1 MPPRTP
7 VYKRVLLKVSGEV
20 LKGKRKY
27 GIDLEA
33 TSQIAKQIKEV
44 AELGVSIGV
53 VIGGGNIFRGV
64 SASAKGIDRVSADY
78 MGMLATVVNALA
90 LQDSLEKRGLPT
102 RVMTAIRIEQV
113 AEPYIRRKALRHL
126 EKGRIVIFSG
136 GTGNPYFS
144 TDSAAA
150 LRAIEMQAEVLLK
163 GTKVDGIYTADP
175 NQDRDA
181 ARYKSLS
188 YIDFLNK
195 GIKVMDSTAVSL
207 CMDNHLPIIVFNLNR
222 KGDFKRIVWGEGIG
236 TKVNHKGKEE

>member
-20 LKGKRKY
+20 LRGKRKY

-64 SASAKGIDRVSADY
+64 AASAKGIDRVSADY

-90 LQDSLEKRGLPT
+90 LQDSLEKEGLPT

-113 AEPYIRRKALRHL
+113 AEPYIRRRALRHL

-150 LRAIEMQAEVLLK
+150 LRAIEIQAEVLLK

-181 ARYKSLS
+181 ARYESLS
-188 YIDFLNK
+188 YIDFLK
-195 GIKVMDSTAVSL
+195 EGIKVMDSTAVSL
-207 CMDNHLPIIVFNLNR
+207 CMDNHLPIIVFNLNH

-236 TKVNHKGKEE
+236 TKVDHKGKEE